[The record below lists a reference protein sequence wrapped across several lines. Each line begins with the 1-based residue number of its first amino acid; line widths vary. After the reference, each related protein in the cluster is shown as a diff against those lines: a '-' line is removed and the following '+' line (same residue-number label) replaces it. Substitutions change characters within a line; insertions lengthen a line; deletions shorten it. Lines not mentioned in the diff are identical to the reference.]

1 MDKTANPILNK
12 LGLHNRRRVALFH
25 ADDVAMC
32 HGANA
37 AFVEL
42 SKRGALTCGSVMVPC
57 PWFTEMAE
65 IASED
70 PTLDVGVHL
79 TLTSEWQTYRWAPIS
94 TAKKSSGLI
103 DKDGYFWRKL
113 PMLAANCV
121 PEAAE
126 IEVRAQIERA
136 LASGM
141 DITHIDTHMGA
152 ALLPQLAEIY
162 LRLGSEYRL
171 PVLIP
176 RNIGNYLS
184 VLDFGEIG
192 SDRYRDLIEG
202 LVAQDYPLVDHFRLT
217 PGVPSVQSDEAYRDL
232 IRGLPDG
239 LTLVAVHP
247 TKSGEIEKIVPDKAH
262 FRTDEYRIFSDPRYT
277 QLIEDEGITKIGFRP
292 LRDILRRDK

>member
-1 MDKTANPILNK
+1 
-12 LGLHNRRRVALFH
+12 VALFH